1 MNRKSIYL
9 VIILLLVTSCI
20 FEKRDS
26 NIDILK
32 AQSQKNEPAWLLN
45 PEISKSFSA
54 IGNAKRSEDCFN
66 TQVNLAE
73 NDGRK
78 KIIKQIDEK
87 LSSILYDSISDIQ
100 FNDKDDSIPVLEV
113 SLKEITNQFDLLTI
127 KRNEVFLDHESNLYI
142 HMSVNYEVV
151 ENYLK
156 KKRNLFKKNIKNS
169 AVSDY
174 EKKQLEI
181 IVETFY
187 KKLCKL

>member
-9 VIILLLVTSCI
+9 VVILLLVTSCI
-20 FEKRDS
+20 FEKQDS

-45 PEISKSFSA
+45 PEISKSFST
-54 IGNAKRSEDCFN
+54 IGKAEKSKDCFN
-66 TQVNLAE
+66 SQVNLAE
-73 NDGRK
+73 NYGRNN
-78 KIIKQIDEK
+78 IIKQIDKK
-87 LSSILYDSISDIQ
+87 LLSILYDSISDIQ
-100 FNDKDDSIPVLEV
+100 FDDKDNSISVLET
-113 SLKEITNQFDLLTI
+113 SIKEITSQFDLLTI

-142 HMSVNYEVV
+142 RMSVNYEVV

-156 KKRNLFKKNIKNS
+156 KKRSLFKKNIKNS
-169 AVSDY
+169 VVSNYD
-174 EKKQLEI
+174 KKQLEI

>member
-9 VIILLLVTSCI
+9 VVILLLVTSCI
-20 FEKRDS
+20 FEKQDS

-54 IGNAKRSEDCFN
+54 IGKAEKSKDCFN
-66 TQVNLAE
+66 SQVNLAE
-73 NDGRK
+73 NYGRNN
-78 KIIKQIDEK
+78 IIKQIDKK
-87 LSSILYDSISDIQ
+87 LLSILYDSISDIQ
-100 FNDKDDSIPVLEV
+100 FGDKDNSISVLET
-113 SLKEITNQFDLLTI
+113 SIKEITSQFDLLTI

-142 HMSVNYEVV
+142 RMSVTHEVV

-156 KKRNLFKKNIKNS
+156 KKRSLFKKNIKNS
-169 AVSDY
+169 VVSNYD
-174 EKKQLEI
+174 KKQLEI